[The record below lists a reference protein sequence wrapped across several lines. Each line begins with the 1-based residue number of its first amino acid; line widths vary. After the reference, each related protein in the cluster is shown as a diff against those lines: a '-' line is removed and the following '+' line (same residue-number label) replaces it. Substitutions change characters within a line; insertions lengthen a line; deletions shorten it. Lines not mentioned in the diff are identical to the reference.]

1 MVLLIPLT
9 TVDNQNGVINYI
21 ELDQAAWQRHRFGFE
36 AVLTPLPCY
45 IYFLINDQRVEAPK
59 EKNMFI
65 QLVFEQCIVRACSLR
80 MYTFIYH
87 P

>member
-59 EKNMFI
+59 KKICSYNLFLNKVLLE
-65 QLVFEQCIVRACSLR
+65 LVL
-80 MYTFIYH
+80 
-87 P
+87 